1 LPPGD
6 RDQQGLNV
14 QPEASADLVTLYQAE
29 WCPFS
34 SAVREVLTELGI
46 DAVIRQVEPWPE
58 QREHLRQLAGT
69 NQIPVLRTE
78 DGRIFRGTRAIF
90 GHLQEREPWRF
101 AAAHRRRYADHQD
114 ARESDATGQ
123 LLRYFKGAGD
133 LESAE
138 PQAIPGD
145 TTVVNVPPAHRYEL
159 LLDGRRIGLLA
170 YRQRQNR
177 IAFTHT
183 EVSPGCE
190 GRGFGSRLAAGALDD
205 ARRQGLVVIPICPFI
220 AGFIQRHPEYRDL
233 VAPEHRHHS
242 TAT

>member
-1 LPPGD
+1 
-6 RDQQGLNV
+6 V
-14 QPEASADLVTLYQAE
+14 ADSLVTLYQAE

-34 SAVREVLTELGI
+34 SAIREVLTELGI
-46 DAVIRQVEPWPE
+46 DAVMRQVEPWPE
-58 QREHLRQLAGT
+58 ERDHLRKVAGT
-69 NQIPVLRTE
+69 DQIPVLQAE
-78 DGRIFRGTRAIF
+78 DGQIFRGTREIF
-90 GHLQEREPWRF
+90 THLATREPWRF
-101 AAAHRRRYADHQD
+101 AAAHRRRFADHQD

-133 LESAE
+133 LESLE
-138 PQAIPGD
+138 PRATPDD

-205 ARRQGLVVIPICPFI
+205 ARRQRLLVVPICPFI
-220 AGFIQRHPEYRDL
+220 SAYIERHPEYHDL
-233 VAPEHRHHS
+233 VAPEHRRHR
-242 TAT
+242 TET